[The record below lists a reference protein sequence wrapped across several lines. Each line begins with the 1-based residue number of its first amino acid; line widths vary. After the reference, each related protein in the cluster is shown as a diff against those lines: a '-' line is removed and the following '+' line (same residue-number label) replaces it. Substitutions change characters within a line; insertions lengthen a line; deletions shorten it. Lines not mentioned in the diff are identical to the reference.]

1 MICLLII
8 NLSINIAIKISI
20 KIMIHN
26 PIPRKTKILCT
37 IGPSVEGV
45 ENLVKL
51 INCGM
56 DAARLN
62 FSHGSHEKH
71 LETINQLRLA
81 SDITGKAIPILLDL
95 QGPKIRITKME
106 NGGVII
112 EDGESYIISTEEGKI
127 GNDKICYTNYKPLS
141 REVVVGNT
149 ILLDDGYIILKVVKI
164 IANEIHTVIIKGGNL
179 KNNKGIIVPGQ
190 LLSAPSLSE
199 KDLEDLKFGLA
210 NGVDAVALSFVR
222 SKRDII
228 ELKAAMK
235 IYGREVPIIAKIETT
250 EAYNLI
256 DEIIEESTAI
266 MVARGD
272 LGLEMPA
279 EKVPKIQKEIIARCN
294 EFGKPVIT
302 ATQMLE
308 SMISNPRPTRAEA
321 SDVANAVLD
330 GSDCVMLSGETSVGK
345 YPFDSVDYMSKI
357 ISNIEEVY
365 PYYNSKFE
373 LKSADSERISDSLGK
388 AANVIAE
395 KINAAAIVTLT
406 SSTYTAKNIANYRPQ
421 IPIVAMTDDQYI
433 WRRLSFIWGVT
444 PLLVNECHID
454 GDIFDNHSSLL
465 MKLDFL
471 KHGDKIVFVAGLS
484 ENKLNPQ
491 NMIKIY
497 EI

>member
-1 MICLLII
+1 MLK
-8 NLSINIAIKISI
+8 N
-20 KIMIHN
+20 
-26 PIPRKTKILCT
+26 IPRKTKILCT

-45 ENLVKL
+45 DNLVKL
-51 INCGM
+51 INTGM

-62 FSHGSHEKH
+62 FSHGTHNQH
-71 LETINQLRLA
+71 LESINQLRTA

-95 QGPKIRITKME
+95 QGPKIRITKFE
-106 NGGVII
+106 NNQAELI
-112 EDGESYIISTEEGKI
+112 DGDEFIISTEEGKL
-127 GNDKICYTNYKPLS
+127 GNSKICYTNYQELS
-141 REVVVGNT
+141 KEVRVGNT
-149 ILLDDGYIILKVVKI
+149 ILLDDGYIILSVLKVI
-164 IANEIHTVIIKGGNL
+164 GNEINTKIIKGGIL

-199 KDLEDLKFGLA
+199 KDLEDLKFGLE

-235 IYGREVPIIAKIETT
+235 IYGKQVPIIAKIETT

-256 DEIIEESTAI
+256 EEIIVESTAI

-279 EKVPKIQKEIIARCN
+279 EQVPVIQKHIIAKCN
-294 EFGKPVIT
+294 EYGKPVIT

-345 YPFDSVDYMSKI
+345 YPFDSVSYMSRI
-357 ISNIEEVY
+357 IANTETMY
-365 PYYNSKFE
+365 PYYSSKFE
-373 LKSADSERISDSLGK
+373 LKSHDSDRISDSLGK
-388 AANVIAE
+388 AATVIAE
-395 KINAAAIVTLT
+395 KINATAIVTLT
-406 SSTYTAKNIANYRPQ
+406 SSTYTAKNIANYRPG
-421 IPIVAMTDDQYI
+421 IPIVAMTDDPHI

-444 PLLVNECHID
+444 PLLVKECHIS
-454 GDIFDNHSSLL
+454 GDIFENHTSSL
-465 MKLDFL
+465 MSLDFI

-484 ENKLNPQ
+484 ESKLNPQ

-497 EI
+497 EV